1 MSKIELKMPKMGE
14 SVAEATIIKWVKNV
28 GDMIEAD
35 ETVVEIATDK
45 VDSEIPSTTKGKLI
59 QTLYNENE
67 VVGVGETIAIIDDGK
82 EPNKDTNQFK
92 TTDIST
98 NSNESHISY
107 ENKKIDVV
115 NESSTRANLDSE
127 FDINKSSKKFY
138 SPLVKNIAKKE
149 GVSISELNSI
159 EGSGHNKRVTKK
171 DILLF
176 IESKATKSNQ
186 SDINKEIFVSENK
199 VEPSIEIQNYK
210 TPSEDSEIIEMDRM
224 RKLISKH
231 MTASKSISAH
241 VTSFVES
248 DVTDIVNWRIKNK
261 NKFLEREKQ
270 KLTYTPIIFEAVI
283 KAIVDF
289 PMINISVNGDK
300 IVKHKNI
307 NIGMATALPNGN
319 LIVPVI
325 KNAQEKNLLGLTK
338 SVNDLANRAR
348 NNKLHP
354 EEVMNGT
361 FTITNV
367 GSFGSVMGTPI
378 INQPQVAILAL
389 GKIQKKPSVI
399 ETQYGD
405 LIGIRSKMFLSLSY
419 DHRVVDGALGGQFL
433 KRVSDYL
440 EKFDIKRDI

>member
-35 ETVVEIATDK
+35 ETIVEIATDK

-67 VVGVGETIAIIDDGK
+67 VVSVGETIAIIDDGK
-82 EPNKDTNQFK
+82 ESDMDTTSVNTPN
-92 TTDIST
+92 IST
-98 NSNESHISY
+98 NSNESDIIN
-107 ENKKIDVV
+107 ENEKIDIEK
-115 NESSTRANLDSE
+115 ESNTNVNLDHE
-127 FDINKSSKKFY
+127 FIINKSSKKFY
-138 SPLVKNIAKKE
+138 SPLVKTIAKKE
-149 GVSISELNSI
+149 GISNSELNSI
-159 EGSGHNKRVTKK
+159 EGSGHNRRVTKK

-176 IESKATKSNQ
+176 LQSKVPKPKQ
-186 SDINKEIFVSENK
+186 SDINQEIFVNENK
-199 VEPSIEIQNYK
+199 VEHNTQNQNYEK
-210 TPSEDSEIIEMDRM
+210 SSEDSEIIEMDRM

-231 MTASKSISAH
+231 MITSKSISAH

-248 DVTDIVNWRIKNK
+248 DVTDIVNWRIKNRD
-261 NKFLEREKQ
+261 KFLEREKQ

-289 PMINISVNGDK
+289 PMINISVSGDK
-300 IVKHKNI
+300 IFKHKNI
-307 NIGMATALPNGN
+307 NIGMATALPSGN

-325 KNAQEKNLLGLTK
+325 KNAREKNLLGLTK

-348 NNKLHP
+348 NNKLLP

-440 EKFDIKRDI
+440 EKFDSKRDV

>member
-1 MSKIELKMPKMGE
+1 MPKMGE